1 MLWSVSWFPPLPSF
15 TKPKNDSRK
24 MSNKIKHKSVYP
36 SSFSEPWSPVSKS
49 DVLGNSDEIYSIT
62 DQITSE
68 LESALENHYG
78 FHKKNNWTEI
88 KKSWP
93 DFPSPSP
100 CDFLITWLPSFS
112 SWLGRSI
119 AALKVKRGQPSFFQW
134 YYEEAS
140 EQINHLHWQDQPC
153 LAAISHVSY
162 QWVGE

>member
-1 MLWSVSWFPPLPSF
+1 MLSFFSLYLLRKQRSHSLQMCVVCISATYKPNSAQLFELIIRALIDLYPLSSSCCGVFP
-15 TKPKNDSRK
+15 
-24 MSNKIKHKSVYP
+24 
-36 SSFSEPWSPVSKS
+36 
-49 DVLGNSDEIYSIT
+49 
-62 DQITSE
+62 
-68 LESALENHYG
+68 G
-78 FHKKNNWTEI
+78 FKKNNWTEI
-88 KKSWP
+88 NKSWP

-100 CDFLITWLPSFS
+100 YDFLITWLPSFS

-162 QWVGE
+162 HWVGE

>member
-1 MLWSVSWFPPLPSF
+1 M
-15 TKPKNDSRK
+15 
-24 MSNKIKHKSVYP
+24 
-36 SSFSEPWSPVSKS
+36 SKS

-62 DQITSE
+62 DQMTSE

-78 FHKKNNWTEI
+78 FHKKKKQLNWNRQI
-88 KKSWP
+88 LAWFSLSIPLWFL
-93 DFPSPSP
+93 DY
-100 CDFLITWLPSFS
+100 LITVIFIVA
-112 SWLGRSI
+112 RKVD

>member
-1 MLWSVSWFPPLPSF
+1 M
-15 TKPKNDSRK
+15 
-24 MSNKIKHKSVYP
+24 
-36 SSFSEPWSPVSKS
+36 SKS

-62 DQITSE
+62 DQMTSE

-78 FHKKNNWTEI
+78 FHKKKKTEL
-88 KKSWP
+88 KSTNPGLIFPLHPLMISWLP
-93 DFPSPSP
+93 DY
-100 CDFLITWLPSFS
+100 LITVIFIVA
-112 SWLGRSI
+112 RKVD

-153 LAAISHVSY
+153 LAAISHISY